1 MNELKQI
8 VELERKCKANINQ
21 LRELF
26 KAYELAELGYNM
38 QEQQIK
44 DIENK
49 VLNDNCF
56 YANEGCERANIN
68 AGERIIDETFLFLL
82 SDDDFDK
89 FQEMKL
95 PLLEKEGITDEKG
108 YYITNWLTI
117 KCDAYR
123 CLVNYIIDNIIPEEF
138 RAVFER
144 ARLNIT
150 YTDKL
155 INIIRP
161 IVIVS

>member
-8 VELERKCKANINQ
+8 AELETNCKTNIDQ

-26 KAYELAELGYNM
+26 KAYELAKIGCEM

-44 DIENK
+44 DIENT
-49 VLNDNCF
+49 VLNDNYF

-68 AGERIIDETFLFLL
+68 AGERITDETFSFLL
-82 SDDDFDK
+82 SDGDFDK

-95 PLLEKEGITDEKG
+95 PLLAKEGITNEKG

-117 KCDAYR
+117 KGDAYR
-123 CLVNYIIDNIIPEEF
+123 FLVNYIIDNIIPEEF
-138 RAVFER
+138 RAAFER

-161 IVIVS
+161 IVIAA

>member
-8 VELERKCKANINQ
+8 AELEINCKTNIDQ

-26 KAYELAELGYNM
+26 KAYELAKIGYDM

-44 DIENK
+44 DLENT

-68 AGERIIDETFLFLL
+68 AGERITDESFSFLL
-82 SDDDFDK
+82 SDEDFNK
-89 FQEMKL
+89 FQAMKL
-95 PLLEKEGITDEKG
+95 PILVQEGITDEKG
-108 YYITNWLTI
+108 NYITNWLTI

-123 CLVNYIIDNIIPEEF
+123 CLVNYIVDNIIPEEF
-138 RAVFER
+138 REVFSR
-144 ARLNIT
+144 AKLNIT

-161 IVIVS
+161 IVITA